1 MIQEVSL
8 KELPNWCN
16 RIKTQIQFGDVI
28 GVNGDMGFGKTTI
41 ISSLIKTFNVGL
53 SVTSPTFGIMEVHDL
68 KNNKFILHI
77 DAYRIK
83 DESEVYGLGLDQFP
97 EKNTIIFTEWFQN
110 IPEYILKPNKII
122 DIKKSDQPD
131 VRLIHYFSAD

>member
-97 EKNTIIFTEWFQN
+97 EKNTIIFTEWF
-110 IPEYILKPNKII
+110 
-122 DIKKSDQPD
+122 
-131 VRLIHYFSAD
+131 